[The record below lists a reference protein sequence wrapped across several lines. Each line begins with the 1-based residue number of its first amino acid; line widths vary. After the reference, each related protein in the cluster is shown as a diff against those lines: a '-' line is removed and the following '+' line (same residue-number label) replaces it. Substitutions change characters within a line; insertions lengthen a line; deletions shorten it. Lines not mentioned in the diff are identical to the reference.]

1 MVRLGAA
8 IPALLGVCAAVTAC
22 SDPDTFSGDPFPI
35 EYVSR
40 AGAVT
45 VEVRA
50 SGELTRPAVLDVL
63 APLTVLDNGPD
74 TAPAR
79 RSVSLDLL
87 GVAPAGGTVPRARF
101 HGTIVQFHPC
111 PDASCGVGDAAT
123 PFPVTA
129 TIGTDVLSGDAL
141 RFDFGSDQLFVLP
154 DIAGDA
160 AARTALC
167 DGVFLRPFQGAGTLV
182 LEGAEVAF
190 TSRRIVVEACMGP
203 STSLAQAPSK
213 RGADALFVIST
224 GLGANIMS
232 ESAYLRYADG
242 TTATV
247 PDLASLPDTTVQ
259 IVSGPIA
266 GRLGGVSGL
275 AIVATAPKNPR
286 GPCNENVASTY
297 VERADPNNI
306 CPIDVANCP
315 CADQGR
321 ACTVPA
327 VLRLSAGAFRDTIP
341 FVIVPDAD
349 PVLQALRAELRPLV
363 GEIDG
368 IIGTNVLESTELDID
383 YPHDRLLW
391 RCNDPSMCQAR
402 PQLDGITHQDDL
414 KACIAG
420 APAQPI
426 SRGER

>member
-1 MVRLGAA
+1 MVRLGWAA
-8 IPALLGVCAAVTAC
+8 ILAVSAAVPAC

-40 AGAVT
+40 GGAVT

-79 RSVSLDLL
+79 RSVALDLL

-101 HGTIVQFHPC
+101 TGTIVQFHPC
-111 PDASCGVGDAAT
+111 PDPSCGVGDPTT

-141 RFDFGSDQLFVLP
+141 RFDFGADQLFVLP

-203 STSLAQAPSK
+203 STAAAEVASK

-242 TTATV
+242 TRAAV

-259 IVSGPIA
+259 IISGPIS
-266 GRLGGVSGL
+266 GRLGGVASL
-275 AIVATAPKNPR
+275 AIVATAPKDPR
-286 GPCNENVASTY
+286 GPCRENYASTY
-297 VERADPNNI
+297 VEKADPNNI
-306 CPIDVANCP
+306 CPIGVDCP

-321 ACTVPA
+321 GCTVPA
-327 VLRLSAGAFRDTIP
+327 VVRLGAGVIRSGID
-341 FVIVPDAD
+341 FVIVPDAN
-349 PVLQALRAELRPLV
+349 PVLQALRTELRPLV

-368 IIGTNVLESTELDID
+368 IIGTNVLASTELDID

-391 RCNDPSMCQAR
+391 RCTDPSKCQTR
-402 PQLDGITHQDDL
+402 PQLDGITHQADL
-414 KACIAG
+414 AACLAG
-420 APAQPI
+420 TPAQPI
-426 SRGER
+426 TRDDR